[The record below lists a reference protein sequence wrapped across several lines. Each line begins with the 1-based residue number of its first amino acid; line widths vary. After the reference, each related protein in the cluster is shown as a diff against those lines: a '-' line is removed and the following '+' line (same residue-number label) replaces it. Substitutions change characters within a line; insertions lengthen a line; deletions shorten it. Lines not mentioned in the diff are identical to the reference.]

1 MSSANGYLSV
11 STALITITDRQNNA
25 AIRNLSSI
33 DNLPKS
39 QMRIICGKMFI
50 VGVAKNTHVVFE
62 F

>member
-11 STALITITDRQNNA
+11 SKALITITDRQNNA

-39 QMRIICGKMFI
+39 QMRIICGKN
-50 VGVAKNTHVVFE
+50 VHSGKSEKHTCSV
-62 F
+62 